1 MNKFIKR
8 MKSFLNRITIKIF
21 IVILTLILPMNVFIV
36 LLNNYVMK
44 YTQEEFS
51 KSMNSILETYMTMLE
66 HRMSIGSN
74 LLWQMKNEN
83 ENGIA
88 LLNAS
93 DNTHYILYKSIFF
106 YDIYDIV
113 LLTDGLD
120 SYFFCVEARDDIL
133 IWNKSSNKYSE
144 VEDYIQTQ
152 YENDSWDKGWELKSI
167 DGKEI
172 LCLYVEQ
179 NEVSYG
185 GWIELNDVRK
195 LLEHDIQYENKVIT
209 FTSEEG
215 EEEKGTIRISSSS
228 GKCDF
233 SINAYFDSREVQGGI
248 ISSNLYIL
256 MGTVASLF
264 VFPFLYLLI
273 HKLLLV
279 PLETLNIAL
288 KKAETGDLDYRITKK
303 ANSEEFAHSFRAYNA
318 MIEHIQRLKIENYEK
333 QLEKERMEL
342 VNLQLQIRPHFLLNS
357 FNLIHTLAQR
367 NENHSI
373 QEIILYLSGY
383 FRYLFRSGRS
393 LELYQKEQEL
403 LEGYIKMAQVRYPES
418 IEIEY
423 DYDPEIMFVRVPP
436 LLMHNFV
443 ENIVKHVV
451 KIGTVTHISIIGQ
464 YEDKNVTFMILDDGQ
479 GMPEQK
485 VRELDEAMR
494 RMTVDGAHVGFANS
508 LKRIKY
514 FYGDSADIMIA
525 SAEGEGTCIT
535 ITFPYNLEET
545 T

>member
-74 LLWQMKNEN
+74 LLWQMMNEN